1 MSEELNL
8 HGTTD
13 VVVWAKEF
21 CRLFPDA
28 DEGLMLGWFAN
39 AIMAG
44 VDSVPRAPAWQDIS
58 TAPKDGRHAELIQAF
73 VAGASAMQRQA
84 AEGVRDWMAFTKYA
98 QERISDEMADEIIAI
113 DISSLILADDATPLT
128 DEAPQSGEGE

>member
-1 MSEELNL
+1 MDEELNL

-13 VVVWAKEF
+13 AVVWAKEF

-44 VDSVPRAPAWQDIS
+44 VDSVPRTPAWQGIS
-58 TAPKDGRHAELIQAF
+58 TAPKDGTEFDIWCVKREGYTNYPARIANCRHN
-73 VAGASAMQRQA
+73 
-84 AEGVRDWMAFTKYA
+84 EGVLEYLHSHGWFALKGAWEGREVIITHWMPRP
-98 QERISDEMADEIIAI
+98 E
-113 DISSLILADDATPLT
+113 PPT
-128 DEAPQSGEGE
+128 DEGEKE